1 MIIEEIPYK
10 TSGKLKAAQKRA
22 QNEAKKKGGG
32 LSVRGEGIK
41 GTGIGGGGKTA
52 DRRRSFS
59 ASIDY
64 AAQEAQRFDSLEP
77 HQKAELVL
85 VQNLDMPDPD
95 LAAIQMEA
103 IASNNL
109 AVKNPCHHIV
119 MSWAAGELPTPAQ
132 QKDCVNHYLKE
143 AGYGEHQAIAYLHR
157 DRDKYHIHIIANQ
170 VHPVTFK
177 SVHRDY
183 MAGKEDYKR
192 HERVARELELKYG
205 WQRVEGKH
213 CAIVDD
219 KVVEV
224 KHGKKIK
231 ISDTALKVERSSG
244 IQSFE
249 SWCYKSKESIKLRA
263 EIKELTVGNVT
274 WDAIHAKLAEH
285 NLEIKPDKNRKGLVV
300 VDKGNPDV
308 CHVKASALSRD
319 LSGGNLAKKIKEPYQ
334 PPAADVAVK
343 TKSGYQEFISEEQ
356 TKNLIYSKYTTRK
369 SEYETQVES
378 LKNRHTGIAAQ
389 LKQIDAAT
397 AKQVRKVQGKHRGQ
411 IALVAGRMVLTPPTL
426 TREQREQ
433 IEAIRQDSDRRK
445 AEIRAEYVRERS
457 ALDERYPERGS
468 YRTYLQ
474 AADTPAAQAEL
485 QRMDSTRPG
494 VKDQSAVIPRPAIQT
509 EQPAPTP
516 APTAEET
523 LQERYERLRAGVA
536 VTDAL
541 RPSTTRTEATH
552 APVIERPASPIIG
565 MPPAPAKTER
575 PAPTAVDRPATITGK
590 PRELARQY
598 ADYCAQVDTT
608 TDPTRAATLTR
619 AAGALRGSSRTVA
632 PHPSAPEAEIK
643 AMISQIQRTRG
654 GQSR

>member
-1 MIIEEIPYK
+1 
-10 TSGKLKAAQKRA
+10 
-22 QNEAKKKGGG
+22 
-32 LSVRGEGIK
+32 
-41 GTGIGGGGKTA
+41 
-52 DRRRSFS
+52 
-59 ASIDY
+59 
-64 AAQEAQRFDSLEP
+64 
-77 HQKAELVL
+77 
-85 VQNLDMPDPD
+85 
-95 LAAIQMEA
+95 
-103 IASNNL
+103 
-109 AVKNPCHHIV
+109 
-119 MSWAAGELPTPAQ
+119 
-132 QKDCVNHYLKE
+132 
-143 AGYGEHQAIAYLHR
+143 
-157 DRDKYHIHIIANQ
+157 
-170 VHPVTFK
+170 
-177 SVHRDY
+177 
-183 MAGKEDYKR
+183 
-192 HERVARELELKYG
+192 
-205 WQRVEGKH
+205 
-213 CAIVDD
+213 
-219 KVVEV
+219 
-224 KHGKKIK
+224 
-231 ISDTALKVERSSG
+231 
-244 IQSFE
+244 
-249 SWCYKSKESIKLRA
+249 
-263 EIKELTVGNVT
+263 
-274 WDAIHAKLAEH
+274 
-285 NLEIKPDKNRKGLVV
+285 
-300 VDKGNPDV
+300 
-308 CHVKASALSRD
+308 
-319 LSGGNLAKKIKEPYQ
+319 
-334 PPAADVAVK
+334 
-343 TKSGYQEFISEEQ
+343 
-356 TKNLIYSKYTTRK
+356 
-369 SEYETQVES
+369 
-378 LKNRHTGIAAQ
+378 
-389 LKQIDAAT
+389 
-397 AKQVRKVQGKHRGQ
+397 
-411 IALVAGRMVLTPPTL
+411 MVLTPPTL